1 MNENGKKL
9 NLFSQKRKKSKVSSN
24 QAFDMME
31 SVADKSSVNLLKI
44 HGHAYEYHGEKKKEF
59 NGK

>member
-1 MNENGKKL
+1 MNENGKRL
-9 NLFSQKRKKSKVSSN
+9 NLFPQKRKKSKVSSN

-44 HGHAYEYHGEKKKEF
+44 
-59 NGK
+59 